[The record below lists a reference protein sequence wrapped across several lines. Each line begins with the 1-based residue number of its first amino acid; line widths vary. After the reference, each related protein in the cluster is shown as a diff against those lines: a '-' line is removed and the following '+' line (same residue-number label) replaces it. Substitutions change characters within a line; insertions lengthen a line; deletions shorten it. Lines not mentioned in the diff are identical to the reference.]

1 MANELTETQITSL
14 DTVRRRI
21 NEAVCIPV
29 RELNRES
36 IDDYLDE
43 AEESVLRL
51 LEGAGP
57 DKIARGI
64 SFTAKMLGCKDLDS
78 FLLKGFQKILSSI
91 PNDLWERGVLKLL
104 ETHTYCKM
112 PTPGEFL
119 SPIRVEWYERKD
131 LLKRIQLHKSR
142 LQLSDTLNDR
152 KPSNIKMLS

>member
-43 AEESVLRL
+43 AEESVLKL
-51 LEGAGP
+51 LIGV
-57 DKIARGI
+57 
-64 SFTAKMLGCKDLDS
+64 
-78 FLLKGFQKILSSI
+78 QKILSPI
-91 PNDLWERGVLKLL
+91 PNDLWERGVLNLL

-119 SPIRVEWYERKD
+119 SSIRVEWYERKD

-152 KPSNIKMLS
+152 KPSNIKMLQ

>member
-29 RELNRES
+29 RELNRE
-36 IDDYLDE
+36 IVDDYLDE

-78 FLLKGFQKILSSI
+78 FLLKGFQKILSPLI
-91 PNDLWERGVLKLL
+91 
-104 ETHTYCKM
+104 C
-112 PTPGEFL
+112 
-119 SPIRVEWYERKD
+119 
-131 LLKRIQLHKSR
+131 
-142 LQLSDTLNDR
+142 
-152 KPSNIKMLS
+152 

>member
-1 MANELTETQITSL
+1 MNELTEVQVTSI
-14 DTVRRRI
+14 DIVRQRL
-21 NEAVCIPV
+21 NEAVFIPV
-29 RELNRES
+29 RELNREVV
-36 IDDYLDE
+36 DDYLDE
-43 AEESVLRL
+43 AEISILSS

-57 DKIARGI
+57 EKIVKGI
-64 SFTAKMLGCKDLDS
+64 AFTCKMLGCKEPDS
-78 FLLKGFQKILSSI
+78 YMIKGFQKLLSDI
-91 PNDLWERGVLKLL
+91 PGDLWERGVLNLL

-119 SPIRVEWYERKD
+119 SSIRVEWYERKD